1 MEVCTFNSIQIDFN
15 CIYRLSVK
23 PCHSRECGGYPLGH
37 PNALRLNQSLFV
49 LVPIE
54 IGKCRNDD

>member
-23 PCHSRECGGYPLGH
+23 PCHSRECGN